1 MSSGDKYARRYD
13 KIIEIPRKT
22 KATDDTILW
31 DSDIG
36 EHWWQV
42 INYLDLVGRK
52 GIIMNTKIFKFC
64 EKEVNFA
71 GFCVTKN
78 KVEPLPKYFNAI
90 HDFPVPIKQTDIRS
104 CTAWSTR
111 SPTMP
116 SLGS

>member
-42 INYLDLVGRK
+42 INYLDVVGT
-52 GIIMNTKIFKFC
+52 G
-64 EKEVNFA
+64 KELNHSEHQEIV
-71 GFCVTKN
+71 VLQK
-78 KVEPLPKYFNAI
+78 
-90 HDFPVPIKQTDIRS
+90 D
-104 CTAWSTR
+104 
-111 SPTMP
+111 
-116 SLGS
+116 